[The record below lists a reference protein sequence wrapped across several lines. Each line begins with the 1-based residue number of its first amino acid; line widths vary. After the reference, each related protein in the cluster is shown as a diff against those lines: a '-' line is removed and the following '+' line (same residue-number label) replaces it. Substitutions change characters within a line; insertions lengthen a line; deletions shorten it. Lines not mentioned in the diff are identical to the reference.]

1 LLKFFL
7 FWFKKQV
14 QMPHKPLY
22 DSHIHITRLPHP
34 RELAQELDRIGYAYA
49 AVACEPGE
57 WEPLWELWQDL
68 DLKNKGCNLAFGI
81 HPMAIAQA
89 TEPHKAELRR
99 ILERESSFMV
109 GEAGL
114 DRRFPEYGAGELQ
127 EQWFTFQAELALELK
142 RNLQIHCVG
151 DYGRAIALLKQAG
164 FGKTKEGPRPIFHR
178 FGGDAGTARQ
188 ILAMGGLLS
197 VHASTLTKKSSRMA
211 VAELPKEV
219 LLFETDADESFIG
232 KFFCE
237 GEPSTGDIAQKLL
250 SELRDVREA
259 AENL

>member
-1 LLKFFL
+1 
-7 FWFKKQV
+7 
-14 QMPHKPLY
+14 MPLKPLY
-22 DSHIHITRLPHP
+22 DNHIHITRLPHP
-34 RELAQELDRIGYAYA
+34 RELAQKLNRIGYAYT

-57 WEPLWELWQDL
+57 WETLWKLWLDL
-68 DLKNKGCNLAFGI
+68 DLKSKGCNLAFGI

-99 ILERESSFMV
+99 ILERDSGFMV
-109 GEAGL
+109 GETGL

-142 RNLQIHCVG
+142 RDLQIHCVG

-188 ILAMGGLLS
+188 ILEMGGLLS
-197 VHASTLTKKSSRMA
+197 VHPSTFTKKSSRKA

-219 LLFETDADESFIG
+219 LLFETDADESFVE
-232 KFFCE
+232 KFFSE
-237 GEPSTGDIAQKLL
+237 GEPSTEDIAQKLL

>member
-1 LLKFFL
+1 
-7 FWFKKQV
+7 
-14 QMPHKPLY
+14 MPHKPLY

-57 WEPLWELWQDL
+57 WETLWKLWL
-68 DLKNKGCNLAFGI
+68 DLNLKSKGCNLAFGI
-81 HPMAIAQA
+81 HPMAISQA
-89 TEPHKAELRR
+89 TEPHRAELRR
-99 ILERESSFMV
+99 ILERNNGFMV

-142 RNLQIHCVG
+142 RDLQIHCVG

-188 ILAMGGLLS
+188 ILEMGGLLS
-197 VHASTLTKKSSRMA
+197 VHSSTLAKMSSQKA

-219 LLFETDADESFIG
+219 LLYETDADESFVG
-232 KFFCE
+232 KFFSE

>member
-1 LLKFFL
+1 MPLK
-7 FWFKKQV
+7 
-14 QMPHKPLY
+14 PPY
-22 DSHIHITRLPHP
+22 DNHIHITRLPHP

-57 WEPLWELWQDL
+57 WKTLWELWLDL

-142 RNLQIHCVG
+142 RDLQIHCVG

-178 FGGDAGTARQ
+178 FGGDAGSARQ

-197 VHASTLTKKSSRMA
+197 VHASTLTKKSSQKA
-211 VAELPKEV
+211 IAELPKEF
-219 LLFETDADESFIG
+219 LLFETDADENFVG
-232 KFFCE
+232 KFFSE

>member
-1 LLKFFL
+1 MPLK
-7 FWFKKQV
+7 
-14 QMPHKPLY
+14 PPY
-22 DSHIHITRLPHP
+22 DNHIHITRLPHP

-57 WEPLWELWQDL
+57 WETLWKLWLDL
-68 DLKNKGCNLAFGI
+68 DLKSKGCNLAFGI

-142 RNLQIHCVG
+142 RDLQIHCVG

-188 ILAMGGLLS
+188 ILEMGGLLS
-197 VHASTLTKKSSRMA
+197 VHSSTLTKKSSQKA
-211 VAELPKEV
+211 VAELPKEF
-219 LLFETDADESFIG
+219 LLYETDADESFVG
-232 KFFCE
+232 KFFSE

>member
-1 LLKFFL
+1 MPLK
-7 FWFKKQV
+7 
-14 QMPHKPLY
+14 PPY
-22 DSHIHITRLPHP
+22 DNHIHITRLPHP
-34 RELAQELDRIGYAYA
+34 RELAQELDRIGYAYTA
-49 AVACEPGE
+49 IACEPGE
-57 WEPLWELWQDL
+57 WETLWELWLDL

-99 ILERESSFMV
+99 ILERENSFMV

-127 EQWFTFQAELALELK
+127 EQWFIFQAELALELK
-142 RNLQIHCVG
+142 RDLQIHCVG

-178 FGGDAGTARQ
+178 FGGDTGTARQ
-188 ILAMGGLLS
+188 ILEMGGLLS
-197 VHASTLTKKSSRMA
+197 VHASTLTKKSSRKA
-211 VAELPKEV
+211 IAELPKEV
-219 LLFETDADESFIG
+219 LLYEIDADESFVG
-232 KFFCE
+232 KFFSE

>member
-1 LLKFFL
+1 
-7 FWFKKQV
+7 
-14 QMPHKPLY
+14 MPHKQLY

-34 RELAQELDRIGYAYA
+34 RELAQELDRMGYAYA

-89 TEPHKAELRR
+89 TEPHKAELHR
-99 ILERESSFMV
+99 ILERDSGFMV

-142 RNLQIHCVG
+142 RDLQIHCVG

-178 FGGDAGTARQ
+178 FGCDTGTARQ
-188 ILAMGGLLS
+188 ILEMGGLLS
-197 VHASTLTKKSSRMA
+197 VHASTLTKKSSQKA

-219 LLFETDADESFIG
+219 LLFETDADESFVG
-232 KFFCE
+232 KFFNE
-237 GEPSTGDIAQKLL
+237 GEPSTGNIAQKLL

>member
-1 LLKFFL
+1 
-7 FWFKKQV
+7 
-14 QMPHKPLY
+14 MPHKPLY

-34 RELAQELDRIGYAYA
+34 RVLAQELDRTGYAYT
-49 AVACEPGE
+49 AVACEPWE

-99 ILERESSFMV
+99 ILERDSGFMV

-142 RNLQIHCVG
+142 RDLQIHCVG

-188 ILAMGGLLS
+188 ILEMGGLLS
-197 VHASTLTKKSSRMA
+197 VHSSTLTKKSSQKA
-211 VAELPKEV
+211 VAELPKEF
-219 LLFETDADESFIG
+219 LLYETDADESFVG
-232 KFFCE
+232 KFFSE

>member
-1 LLKFFL
+1 MPLK
-7 FWFKKQV
+7 
-14 QMPHKPLY
+14 PPY
-22 DSHIHITRLPHP
+22 DNHIHITRLPHP
-34 RELAQELDRIGYAYA
+34 RELAQELDRIGYAYT

-57 WEPLWELWQDL
+57 WETLWELWLDL
-68 DLKNKGCNLAFGI
+68 DQKNKGGNLAFGI

-89 TEPHKAELRR
+89 TEPHKAALRR
-99 ILERESSFMV
+99 ILERDSGFMV

-142 RNLQIHCVG
+142 RDFQIHCVG

-188 ILAMGGLLS
+188 ILEMGGLLS
-197 VHASTLTKKSSRMA
+197 VHASTLTKKSSQKA
-211 VAELPKEV
+211 IAELPKEF
-219 LLFETDADESFIG
+219 LLFETDADESFVG
-232 KFFCE
+232 KFFSE

>member
-1 LLKFFL
+1 
-7 FWFKKQV
+7 
-14 QMPHKPLY
+14 MPLKPLY

-34 RELAQELDRIGYAYA
+34 RELAQELNRMGYAYA

-57 WEPLWELWQDL
+57 WEPLWELWLDL
-68 DLKNKGCNLAFGI
+68 DLKSKGCNLAFGI

-89 TEPHKAELRR
+89 TELHKAELRR

-127 EQWFTFQAELALELK
+127 EQWLTFQAELALELK
-142 RNLQIHCVG
+142 RDLQIHCVG

-178 FGGDAGTARQ
+178 FGGDTGTARQ
-188 ILAMGGLLS
+188 ILEMGGLLS
-197 VHASTLTKKSSRMA
+197 IHASTLTKKSSQKA

-232 KFFCE
+232 KFFSE

-259 AENL
+259 TENL

>member
-1 LLKFFL
+1 
-7 FWFKKQV
+7 
-14 QMPHKPLY
+14 MPHKPLY

-34 RELAQELDRIGYAYA
+34 RELAQELDRIGCAYTA
-49 AVACEPGE
+49 IACEPRE

-142 RNLQIHCVG
+142 RDLQIHCVG
-151 DYGRAIALLKQAG
+151 DYGRAIVLLKQAG

-178 FGGDAGTARQ
+178 FGGDTGTARQ

-197 VHASTLTKKSSRMA
+197 VHPSAVTKKSSRKA

-219 LLFETDADESFIG
+219 LLFETDADESFVER
-232 KFFCE
+232 FFSE
-237 GEPSTGDIAQKLL
+237 GEPNTGDVAQKLL

>member
-1 LLKFFL
+1 
-7 FWFKKQV
+7 
-14 QMPHKPLY
+14 MPHKQLY
-22 DSHIHITRLPHP
+22 DSHIHITRLPYP
-34 RELAQELDRIGYAYA
+34 RELAQELDRKAYTYTA
-49 AVACEPGE
+49 IACEPGE
-57 WEPLWELWQDL
+57 WKSLWELWQDL
-68 DLKNKGCNLAFGI
+68 DLKSKGGNLAFGI

-99 ILERESSFMV
+99 ILERDSGFMV
-109 GEAGL
+109 GETGL
-114 DRRFPEYGAGELQ
+114 DRRFPEYGPGELQ
-127 EQWFTFQAELALELK
+127 EQWFLFQAELALELK
-142 RNLQIHCVG
+142 RDLQIHCVG

-197 VHASTLTKKSSRMA
+197 VHPSTLTKKSSRKA

-219 LLFETDADESFIG
+219 LLFETDADESFVG
-232 KFFCE
+232 KFFSE
-237 GEPSTGDIAQKLL
+237 GEPNTGDIAQKLL

>member
-1 LLKFFL
+1 MPLK
-7 FWFKKQV
+7 
-14 QMPHKPLY
+14 PPY
-22 DSHIHITRLPHP
+22 DNHIHITRLPHP
-34 RELAQELDRIGYAYA
+34 RELAQELDRIGYAYT

-57 WEPLWELWQDL
+57 WETLWKLWLDL
-68 DLKNKGCNLAFGI
+68 DLKSKGGNLTFGI

-142 RNLQIHCVG
+142 RDLQIHCVG

-178 FGGDAGTARQ
+178 FGGDTGTARQ
-188 ILAMGGLLS
+188 ILEMGGLLS
-197 VHASTLTKKSSRMA
+197 VHTSTLTKKSSQKA
-211 VAELPKEV
+211 IAELPKEF
-219 LLFETDADESFIG
+219 LLFETDADESFVG
-232 KFFCE
+232 KFFSE

>member
-1 LLKFFL
+1 
-7 FWFKKQV
+7 
-14 QMPHKPLY
+14 MPHKPLY

-34 RELAQELDRIGYAYA
+34 RELAQELGRIGYAYT

-57 WEPLWELWQDL
+57 WETLWKLWLDL
-68 DLKNKGCNLAFGI
+68 DLKSKGGNLTFGI

-89 TEPHKAELRR
+89 TETHKAELRR
-99 ILERESSFMV
+99 ILERDSGFMV

-127 EQWFTFQAELALELK
+127 EQWFTLQAELALELK
-142 RNLQIHCVG
+142 RDFQIHCVG

-178 FGGDAGTARQ
+178 FGGDTGTARQ
-188 ILAMGGLLS
+188 ILEMGGLLS
-197 VHASTLTKKSSRMA
+197 VHPSTLTKKSSRMA

-219 LLFETDADESFIG
+219 LLFETDADESFVG
-232 KFFCE
+232 KFFSE
-237 GEPSTGDIAQKLL
+237 GEPSTEDIAQKLL

>member
-1 LLKFFL
+1 
-7 FWFKKQV
+7 
-14 QMPHKPLY
+14 MPHKQLY

-34 RELAQELDRIGYAYA
+34 RVLAQELDRTGCAYTA
-49 AVACEPGE
+49 IACEPGE

-99 ILERESSFMV
+99 ILERESCFMV

-114 DRRFPEYGAGELQ
+114 DRRFLEYGAGELQ
-127 EQWFTFQAELALELK
+127 EQWFTFQAKLALELK
-142 RNLQIHCVG
+142 RDLQIHCVG

-197 VHASTLTKKSSRMA
+197 VHPSTLTKKSSRMA

-219 LLFETDADESFIG
+219 LLFETDADESFVG
-232 KFFCE
+232 KFFSE
-237 GEPSTGDIAQKLL
+237 GKPSTGDIAQKLL

>member
-1 LLKFFL
+1 MPLK
-7 FWFKKQV
+7 
-14 QMPHKPLY
+14 PPY
-22 DSHIHITRLPHP
+22 DNHIHITRLPHP

-57 WEPLWELWQDL
+57 WETLWKLWLDL
-68 DLKNKGCNLAFGI
+68 DLKSKGCNLAFGI
-81 HPMAIAQA
+81 HPMAISQA
-89 TEPHKAELRR
+89 TEPHKAELHRF
-99 ILERESSFMV
+99 LERDSGFMV

-142 RNLQIHCVG
+142 RDLQIHCVG

-188 ILAMGGLLS
+188 ILEMGGLLS
-197 VHASTLTKKSSRMA
+197 VHSSTLTKKSSQKA

-219 LLFETDADESFIG
+219 LLFETDADESFVG
-232 KFFCE
+232 KFFSE
-237 GEPSTGDIAQKLL
+237 GEPRTGDIAQKLL

>member
-1 LLKFFL
+1 MPLK
-7 FWFKKQV
+7 
-14 QMPHKPLY
+14 PPY
-22 DSHIHITRLPHP
+22 DNHIHITRLPHP

-57 WEPLWELWQDL
+57 WETLWKLWLDL
-68 DLKNKGCNLAFGI
+68 DLKSKGCNLAFGI
-81 HPMAIAQA
+81 HPMAISQA
-89 TEPHKAELRR
+89 TEPHKAELHRF
-99 ILERESSFMV
+99 LERDSGFMV

-142 RNLQIHCVG
+142 RDLQIHCVG

-188 ILAMGGLLS
+188 ILEMGGLLS
-197 VHASTLTKKSSRMA
+197 VHSSTLAKMSSQKA

-219 LLFETDADESFIG
+219 LLFETDADESFVG
-232 KFFCE
+232 KFFSE
-237 GEPSTGDIAQKLL
+237 GEPRTGDIAQKLL